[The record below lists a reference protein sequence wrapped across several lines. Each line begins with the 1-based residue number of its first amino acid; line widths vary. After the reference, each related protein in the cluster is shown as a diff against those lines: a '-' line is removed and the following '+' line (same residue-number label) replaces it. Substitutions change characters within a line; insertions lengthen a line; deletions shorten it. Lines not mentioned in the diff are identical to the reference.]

1 MSDTK
6 ITGTLPSTVYPL
18 PSDAGGSPVRNTEGP
33 NRQVNSLVVSVER
46 RYDSDVEGQPRR
58 PNDPQPPGSN
68 STVLDPA
75 VLIPLVMGVLNQLE
89 ESQISA
95 FSKELQEAQPRYEKT
110 MNVMIAKIEEQA
122 RKQAE
127 IQKKQKDN
135 QIASDVQLGLGAAMT
150 VFGIL
155 ATILTAGA
163 ASPLIAVGMAIGA
176 TLTSLDI
183 VNRGLQAGNVMYDDP
198 LDKTGRKKN
207 PLDISIGGLVKMAV
221 EKHAATDPGF
231 YPDEIKRKGPA
242 AMEKYRN
249 EVVMGVSI
257 FISIVIAGST
267 VALSVGGIVSLKN
280 AAKAAKDGVE
290 IAKDLTKSVS
300 KLGQFAQDNAAKI
313 QMITQ
318 VAEVGADVVNLGAS
332 GYQNISGLLMADTKF
347 TSVLAGAEATRLQV
361 AMELIT
367 GNINTIQS
375 TSKNISQS
383 INQSKQMLIETQ
395 NNTISS
401 ESKILAQI

>member
-1 MSDTK
+1 M
-6 ITGTLPSTVYPL
+6 V
-18 PSDAGGSPVRNTEGP
+18 
-33 NRQVNSLVVSVER
+33 
-46 RYDSDVEGQPRR
+46 
-58 PNDPQPPGSN
+58 
-68 STVLDPA
+68 
-75 VLIPLVMGVLNQLE
+75 VLNQLE

-135 QIASDVQLGLGAAMT
+135 QVASDIQLGLGAAMT

-183 VNRGLQAGNVMYDDP
+183 VNRGLQAGNVKYDDP

-221 EKHAATDPGF
+221 EKHAATDLGF
-231 YPDEIKRKGPA
+231 YPNEIKRKGPA

-267 VALSVGGIVSLKN
+267 IALSVGGIVSMKN
-280 AAKAAKDGVE
+280 AAKAAKDGID
-290 IAKDLTKSVS
+290 IAKESTKSLS
-300 KLGQFAQDNAAKI
+300 KLAQFGQDNSAKI
-313 QMITQ
+313 QMINQ
-318 VAEVGADVVNLGAS
+318 LAEVGTDVVNLGAS

-347 TSVLAGAEATRLQV
+347 SSMLAGAEATRLQA
-361 AMELIT
+361 AMDLIS
-367 GNINTIQS
+367 GYINAIQS
-375 TSKNISQS
+375 TSKSVSQS
-383 INQSKQMLIETQ
+383 INQGKQTLIDTQ
-395 NNTISS
+395 KNTISS
-401 ESKILAQI
+401 ESNVMAQM